1 MEKSKAQ
8 LELEAEIRAAEAKL
22 SELRRL
28 QRMTTT
34 QEAAQMIAKQAYEIM
49 EREADRQQIPFS
61 VVLATM
67 NKMVFESDRLYEG
80 NGVDY

>member
-8 LELEAEIRAAEAKL
+8 LELEAEIHAAEAKL

-34 QEAAQMIAKQAYEIM
+34 QEVAQMIAKQAYEIM
-49 EREADRQQIPFS
+49 EREADRHQIPFS
-61 VVLATM
+61 IVLATM